1 MSSTDISAERLAVA
15 LFGSDAFALGL
26 AGLALTR
33 DLLLRPART

>member
-1 MSSTDISAERLAVA
+1 MSWSTISAERLAAA
-15 LFGSDAFALGL
+15 LSGSDAIALGL